1 MEEAIK
7 TKHLI
12 IDGRLFAKYEVA
24 DDVVFLKMIVERF
37 PKDRIKSEN
46 FLIRKIEQKEKTKF
60 RFASYL
66 NIK

>member
-24 DDVVFLKMIVERF
+24 DDVVFLKMLIAKF

-46 FLIRKIEQKEKTKF
+46 FLIRKIAEKEKTKF

-66 NIK
+66 NIQ